1 METEETG
8 LSLRNEDTKNKVRT
22 LYINGKTAR
31 EIQGILGIPEGTW
44 DSYLYTNRYGFRDLI
59 NEAKAEKFIALTE
72 KVSNTI
78 MSMDT
83 NEMSDKRIAIQ
94 QKEAEFLR
102 ETLGK
107 DRYSKRIETIG
118 FNLNKSEPLDS
129 EQKEKLDKLFNVKN
143 VEYTEAENK

>member
-1 METEETG
+1 MEEQKSLVS
-8 LSLRNEDTKNKVRT
+8 LSEKEGQKKFRT
-22 LYINGKTAR
+22 LYLNNGNIAETLS
-31 EIQGILGIPEGTW
+31 ILGIPTGTY
-44 DSYLYTNRYGFRDLI
+44 DNYFYENKYGLRDFV
-59 NEAKAEKFIALTE
+59 NDVKAERFIAMTE
-72 KVSNTI
+72 KVSKNI
-78 MSMDT
+78 MSMNTD
-83 NEMSDKRIAIQ
+83 EISDKRIAIQ

-143 VEYTEAENK
+143 VEYTEAEGK